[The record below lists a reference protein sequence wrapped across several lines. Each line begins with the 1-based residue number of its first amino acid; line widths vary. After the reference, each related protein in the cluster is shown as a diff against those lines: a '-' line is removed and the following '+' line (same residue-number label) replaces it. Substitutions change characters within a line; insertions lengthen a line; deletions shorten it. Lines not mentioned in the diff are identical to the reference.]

1 MKDQENLKDIR
12 QLMWNAMDSLGS
24 ASRLIV
30 NYDIPK
36 CELRNILDKMA
47 DELADL
53 AAKLD
58 CIEEAQDI

>member
-12 QLMWNAMDSLGS
+12 QLMWNAVEYLGS
-24 ASRLIV
+24 ASRMV
-30 NYDIPK
+30 ATYGIPK
-36 CELRNILDKMA
+36 DDLRGILDKMA
-47 DELADL
+47 NELADL